1 MGTGTAA
8 ATGMAALLTTITSVV
23 TSVVAWV
30 TSFIGVITADGNEFL
45 LLMLIVPVIGFA
57 VGILR
62 RLINLG

>member
-1 MGTGTAA
+1 MTP
-8 ATGMAALLTTITSVV
+8 ATGMAALLSTITSVV
-23 TSVVAWV
+23 TAVVGWV
-30 TSFIGVITADGNEFL
+30 TSFIGVITAEGNEFL

>member
-1 MGTGTAA
+1 MTPAV
-8 ATGMAALLTTITSVV
+8 TGMASLLSTITSVV
-23 TSVVAWV
+23 TAVVGWV
-30 TSFIGVITADGNEFL
+30 TSFIGVITAEGNEFL

>member
-1 MGTGTAA
+1 MTPAV
-8 ATGMAALLTTITSVV
+8 TGMAALLSTITSVV
-23 TSVVAWV
+23 TSVVGWV
-30 TSFIGVITADGNEFL
+30 TSFIGVITAEGNEFL

>member
-1 MGTGTAA
+1 MTEPAV
-8 ATGMAALLTTITSVV
+8 TGMAALLQTITSVV
-23 TSVVAWV
+23 TSVVSWV

>member
-1 MGTGTAA
+1 MTEPAI
-8 ATGMAALLTTITSVV
+8 TGMAALLQTITSVV

-30 TSFIGVITADGNEFL
+30 TSFIGVITAEGNEFL

>member
-1 MGTGTAA
+1 MTEPAV
-8 ATGMAALLTTITSVV
+8 TGMAALLQTITSVV
-23 TSVVAWV
+23 TSVVDWV

>member
-1 MGTGTAA
+1 MTEPAV
-8 ATGMAALLTTITSVV
+8 TGMAALLQTITSVV

-30 TSFIGVITADGNEFL
+30 TSFIGVITAEGNEFL